1 VSLVIPWLVAAGVF
15 AATALAGALL
25 MHEPARAVSPTAV
38 RPSVGRTTLEG
49 LAAVAGSRVLLLIG
63 VLTMAG
69 AFAGVPLFMTWQP
82 RLEALTGQ
90 KPWLF
95 GWVLAAIN
103 VAGLL
108 GSAIVPRLLRSVRRE
123 VVLAVAAT
131 WRAFFLAV
139 SATATSV
146 KPMVASFVLEEAGL
160 GLSDPVLVA
169 WTNEHIPAEK
179 RATVLSIRSTFF
191 TLGGASGLMTLGLLA
206 RSHGIPVAWLVSA
219 AIQALLAAGYL
230 ALGRVARGVAVAG
243 ATVDARAANASA
255 EAVEAMAA
263 KEGVAAGLPRV

>member
-1 VSLVIPWLVAAGVF
+1 
-15 AATALAGALL
+15 
-25 MHEPARAVSPTAV
+25 MHEPARAVSPTGV
-38 RPSVGRTTLEG
+38 RPSVGRTTLDG
-49 LAAVAGSRVLLLIG
+49 LAAVGGSRVLLLIG

-82 RLEALTGQ
+82 RLEALTGLR
-90 KPWLF
+90 PWLF

-108 GSAIVPRLLRSVRRE
+108 GSAIVPRLLRSVPRE
-123 VVLAVAAT
+123 VVLAVAAA
-131 WRAFFLAV
+131 WRAVFLAV

-160 GLSDPVLVA
+160 GVSDPVIVA

-219 AIQALLAAGYL
+219 AIQVLLAAGYL

-243 ATVDARAANASA
+243 ASVDARAANASA